1 MKVNK
6 QVTINL
12 GQYES
17 LKIGVEEAANYEQA
31 DDAII
36 TELKRIDIPVS
47 KKIFQCLQWKNN
59 KTDKRQD

>member
-17 LKIGVEEAANYEQA
+17 LKLGVENAPSFEEADNV
-31 DDAII
+31 IVS
-36 TELKRIDIPVS
+36 ELKRIEIPVS
-47 KKIFQCLQWKNN
+47 KRIFHCLQWKDNN
-59 KTDKRQD
+59 NSHIQD